1 MAKRILLCSLCL
13 SLVAGFVWWRLYA
26 ITHGE
31 MPAQAAMVF
40 DSSKSGAVGCPQA
53 GAIAVRLTS
62 MPHFSRKSRL
72 ALILLGDR
80 SNGFAG
86 RLAGVFDIPVST
98 RVMEG
103 KGAHLRQQQQLADSV
118 QRACESA
125 PKAERSP
132 ILSAV
137 KSAFDHLRSAG
148 CGAATHCTLFLVTDG
163 EENVNPDL
171 RAALA
176 GSKAALK
183 KATGRVDNNGIS
195 VSICGLAQTRSASL
209 GRVTR
214 SFAPEDR
221 LRTVWTAI
229 FTAPDFVNTAPYC
242 TD

>member
-1 MAKRILLCSLCL
+1 MARRILLGTLCL
-13 SLVAGFVWWRLYA
+13 SLMGAFVWWRIYA

-31 MPAQAAMVF
+31 PPAQAAMVF
-40 DSSKSGAVGCPQA
+40 DNSKSGAVGCAQA
-53 GAIAVRLTS
+53 GAIAIRLTAT
-62 MPHFSRKSRL
+62 PHFSRKSRL
-72 ALILLGDR
+72 ALILLGDQ

-103 KGAHLRQQQQLADSV
+103 KAAQLRQQKELAESV
-118 QRACESA
+118 ERACEAA
-125 PKAERSP
+125 PKTDRSP

-137 KSAFDHLRSAG
+137 KSAFDHLRSSG
-148 CGAATHCTLFLVTDG
+148 CGAETHCTLFLVTDG
-163 EENVNPDL
+163 EENVNRDL

-183 KATGRVDNNGIS
+183 KVTGRIDNNGIS
-195 VSICGLAQTRSASL
+195 VSMCGLAQTRFASL
-209 GRVTR
+209 ERVTR
-214 SFAPEDR
+214 TFTPEDR
-221 LRTVWTAI
+221 LLTVWTAI